1 MYNLSK
7 NQSKSMLQ
15 SLQLIYVWYP
25 STQIWVFG
33 CCCWSHIVENLIPF
47 YANLSFWVL
56 SLEPYCWESDT
67 LLFKFEFWGVIFRT
81 ILLRIWFPFM
91 QIWVC
96 GCYPQNHIV
105 ENLIPFYANLSFWVL
120 SSEPYCWE
128 SDTLL
133 CKFEFAGVILGTIL
147 LRIWYPFMQI
157 WVFGCYPW
165 TQFCW

>member
-120 SSEPYCWE
+120 SLDP
-128 SDTLL
+128 
-133 CKFEFAGVILGTIL
+133 IL
-147 LRIWYPFMQI
+147 LIIWYPFMQI
-157 WVFGCYPW
+157 CVFGCYPRNHIVENPIL
-165 TQFCW
+165 FSLCS